1 MWPLRLL
8 VARLR
13 PFKTTT
19 AIRSLIVAIAFS
31 LLLAGDYL
39 LFRRIFRAVG
49 SIEPLNPA
57 LGFALLRG
65 LLSMVF
71 LVAGIVLF
79 SSAMTAAIGSFF
91 IDLDLEMLH
100 AAPIR
105 KTRLLVRRWGKTAAQ
120 SGTWVVVF
128 LLPLIAAFG
137 RVYQLPVSFY
147 AETAVALVLVLS
159 IPITAGAL
167 VILVLVRYFPV
178 GRVHQ
183 LIASVG
189 VLVLTLTVVGF
200 RMSRPERFFGAF
212 NTDDIATLVRAIDLP
227 QMSRY
232 PTSWLAEGML
242 DAASGEPGS
251 AVAVLL
257 RPAAGAAGSLAL
269 FIAVAAPLYFR
280 AFVRARESLAPQA
293 FGGSGVTKLLD
304 RLLRR
309 VDPPFRALISK
320 EVRTLTRDVAQ
331 WSQLFLMAA
340 LMFIY
345 LYNIRMLPLGHD
357 ARAGGVA
364 YANLGMAGFVISA
377 ICLRFAYPA
386 VSSEGKAFWLIQ
398 TSPVSYR
405 RLLWAKVLVYG
416 VPLTLLA
423 LILAAFADLL
433 LDADLLIWSLTMLGA
448 LLFGITLVSLGVGM
462 GGAAPDFSAE
472 NPLQVGLSL
481 GGFGYMAGSLLYVG
495 VVMVLLA
502 RPVQRYVL
510 WKLFGAAADQSA
522 IVIALPIV
530 AAVALSA
537 AIVFISLLVARRQLE
552 ALSTK

>member
-8 VARLR
+8 IARLR
-13 PFKTTT
+13 PFSPST
-19 AIRSLIVAIAFS
+19 ALRSLIVLAAS
-31 LLLAGDYL
+31 GALLAGDYL
-39 LFRRIFRAVG
+39 LFRRIFRAIG
-49 SIEPLNPA
+49 TIEPLNPA
-57 LGFALLRG
+57 LAFALLRA

-71 LVAGIVLF
+71 LVAGIVLL
-79 SSAMTAAIGSFF
+79 SSAMTASIGSFF
-91 IDLDLEMLH
+91 TDLDLEILH
-100 AAPIR
+100 AAPIA
-105 KTRLLVRRWGKTAAQ
+105 KSSLLLRRWAKTAAQ

-137 RVYQLPVSFY
+137 RIYQLPASFY
-147 AETAVALVLVLS
+147 AETALALLLVLS
-159 IPITAGAL
+159 IPVTAGSL
-167 VILVLVRYFPV
+167 MILVLVRYFPV

-189 VLVLTLTVVGF
+189 VLVLTTAVVGF

-212 NTDDIATLVRAIDLP
+212 NTDDIATLVHSIELP

-242 DAASGEPGS
+242 DAASRQGGE
-251 AVAVLL
+251 AVFL
-257 RPAAGAAGSLAL
+257 RPAVGAAASLLL
-269 FIAVAAPLYFR
+269 FMVIATPLYFR
-280 AFVRARESLAPQA
+280 AFVRARESMAPQA
-293 FGGSGVTKLLD
+293 FGGSGATRMLD
-304 RLLRR
+304 RVLRGI
-309 VDPPFRALISK
+309 DPPFRALVSK

-345 LYNIRMLPLGHD
+345 LYNIRMLPLEHD

-364 YANLGMAGFVISA
+364 YANLGMAGFVIA
-377 ICLRFAYPA
+377 AMCLRFAYPA
-386 VSSEGKAFWLIQ
+386 VSAEGRAFWVTQ
-398 TSPVSYR
+398 SSPVSYQK
-405 RLLWAKVLVYG
+405 LLWAKVLVYA
-416 VPLTLLA
+416 VPLTALA
-423 LILAAFADLL
+423 VILTAFADLIL
-433 LDADLLIWSLTMLGA
+433 HADLLVWSLTMLGA

-462 GGAAPDFSAE
+462 GGSTPDFTAE

-481 GGFGYMAGSLLYVG
+481 GGFGYMAASLLYVG

-510 WKLFGAAADQSA
+510 WKMFGAAADQSTL
-522 IVIALPIV
+522 VSALPVV

-537 AIVFISLLVARRQLE
+537 VIVIIALGTARRQLE
-552 ALSTK
+552 ALLTK